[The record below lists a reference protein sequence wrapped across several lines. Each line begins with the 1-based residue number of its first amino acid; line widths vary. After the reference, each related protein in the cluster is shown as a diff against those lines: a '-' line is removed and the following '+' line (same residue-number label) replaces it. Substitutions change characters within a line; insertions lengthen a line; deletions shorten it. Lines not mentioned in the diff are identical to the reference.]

1 MSKNEIILVDVFCH
15 RPGFTVSCHP
25 HSEAGTKLDTFKETI
40 SATKGGIQMMLGGK
54 WWSSDY
60 YVPIQKGQHFF
71 CNGIG
76 EILIKI

>member
-1 MSKNEIILVDVFCH
+1 MSKNEIVLVDVFCSG
-15 RPGFTVSCHP
+15 PGFTVSCQP
-25 HSEAGTKLDTFKETI
+25 HSEAGTKLDSFKETI

-60 YVPIQKGQHFF
+60 YVAIQKGEHFC